1 MIDADIHR
9 PIMELS
15 PEDRHDRA
23 KVNEA
28 VRRYGESQKCSTY
41 TVSAAAPSCAC
52 CRSRPWRWFGIC

>member
-9 PIMELS
+9 PIKELS

-52 CRSRPWRWFGIC
+52 C